1 MEGFDLNGGRM
12 KASLPSTVLIKDI
25 FFMNYLS
32 TIFRFQICQGNVIL
46 ELKIQDVAQE

>member
-32 TIFRFQICQGNVIL
+32 KIFRFQSQGNVIL